1 MIFNAIS
8 IIAAVLAM
16 SHTAVSAPTN
26 QTKPGAEFSKAARL
40 RMADSFAERYSILA
54 DDKDFVFDLGQ
65 NGFPSIANRQ
75 TFPAMVGTGTSI
87 AAARFPGC
95 SISKLHIHPRAAEM
109 LVLSGRLVT
118 ETIPELGAAAVGAA
132 DGQTVLQQQQQRV
145 IRNEL
150 APNTLTVFDQG
161 ALHTQIN
168 PECDDATA
176 LTVFSAE
183 DGGFGFVADQA
194 FALPDDV
201 IATQLGD
208 AISGADIDRI
218 RAALPA
224 GVAAQIDACVEK
236 CKIEKRHFQGGKST
250 RLERECGVDGVLVRG
265 LQAEVWMLSARRG
278 TRCGC

>member
-16 SHTAVSAPTN
+16 SPTAVSAPTN
-26 QTKPGAEFSKAARL
+26 QTKPGAQLSKAARL
-40 RMADSFAERYSILA
+40 RMADRHRYSILA

-65 NGFPSIANRQ
+65 NGFQSIANRQ

-87 AAARFPGC
+87 AAAKFPGC

-109 LVLSGRLVT
+109 LVVLSGRLVT
-118 ETIPELGAAAVGAA
+118 ETIPELGAVGA
-132 DGQTVLQQQQQRV
+132 DGQTQKQRV

-224 GVAAQIDACVEK
+224 GVAAQIDACVK
-236 CKIEKRHFQGGKST
+236 RCKIEKRH
-250 RLERECGVDGVLVRG
+250 L
-265 LQAEVWMLSARRG
+265 
-278 TRCGC
+278 

>member
-1 MIFNAIS
+1 MMFNAIS

-16 SHTAVSAPTN
+16 STTAVSAPTN
-26 QTKPGAEFSKAARL
+26 QTKPGAELSKAARL
-40 RMADSFAERYSILA
+40 RMADRHRYGILA

-65 NGFPSIANRQ
+65 NGFQSIANRQ

-87 AAARFPGC
+87 AAAKFPGC

-109 LVLSGRLVT
+109 LVVLSGRLVT
-118 ETIPELGAAAVGAA
+118 ETMLELGAVGA
-132 DGQTVLQQQQQRV
+132 DGQTQQRV

-150 APNTLTVFDQG
+150 TPSTLTVFDQG

-168 PECDDATA
+168 AECDDATA

-224 GVAAQIDACVEK
+224 GVAAQIDACVK
-236 CKIEKRHFQGGKST
+236 RCKIEKRH
-250 RLERECGVDGVLVRG
+250 L
-265 LQAEVWMLSARRG
+265 
-278 TRCGC
+278 

>member
-1 MIFNAIS
+1 MIFNTAS
-8 IIAAVLAM
+8 IIAAALAM
-16 SHTAVSAPTN
+16 SSTAVSAPTN
-26 QTKPGAEFSKAARL
+26 QTNPSAELDKTTRL
-40 RMADSFAERYSILA
+40 RMANSMAERYGILA
-54 DDKDFVFDLGQ
+54 DDKDFVYNLGQ
-65 NGFPSIANRQ
+65 NDFQSIANRQ

-109 LVLSGRLVT
+109 LVLLSGRLVT
-118 ETIPELGAAAVGAA
+118 ETIPELGAVVDVNG
-132 DGQTVLQQQQQRV
+132 TKQQRV

-150 APNTLTVFDQG
+150 APGTLTVFDQG

-168 PECDDATA
+168 PDCDDATA

-218 RAALPA
+218 RKALPA
-224 GVAAQIDACVEK
+224 GVAAQIDACVKK
-236 CKIEKRHFQGGKST
+236 CKIPKRS
-250 RLERECGVDGVLVRG
+250 L
-265 LQAEVWMLSARRG
+265 
-278 TRCGC
+278 

>member
-26 QTKPGAEFSKAARL
+26 QTKPGAELSKAARL
-40 RMADSFAERYSILA
+40 RMADSILA

-65 NGFPSIANRQ
+65 NGFQSIANRQ

-109 LVLSGRLVT
+109 LVLLSGRLVT
-118 ETIPELGAAAVGAA
+118 ETIPELGAAVGAA
-132 DGQTVLQQQQQRV
+132 DGQTVQQQRV

-236 CKIEKRHFQGGKST
+236 CKIERRHF
-250 RLERECGVDGVLVRG
+250 
-265 LQAEVWMLSARRG
+265 
-278 TRCGC
+278 

>member
-16 SHTAVSAPTN
+16 STTAVSAPTN
-26 QTKPGAEFSKAARL
+26 QTKPGAELSKAARL
-40 RMADSFAERYSILA
+40 RMADRHRYGILA

-65 NGFPSIANRQ
+65 NGFQSIANRQ

-87 AAARFPGC
+87 AAAKFPGC

-109 LVLSGRLVT
+109 LVVLSGRLVT
-118 ETIPELGAAAVGAA
+118 ETMPELGAVGA
-132 DGQTVLQQQQQRV
+132 DGQTQQRV

-150 APNTLTVFDQG
+150 TPSTLTVFDQG

-168 PECDDATA
+168 AECDDATA

-208 AISGADIDRI
+208 AIPGADIDRI

-224 GVAAQIDACVEK
+224 GVAAQIDACVK
-236 CKIEKRHFQGGKST
+236 RCKIEKRH
-250 RLERECGVDGVLVRG
+250 L
-265 LQAEVWMLSARRG
+265 
-278 TRCGC
+278 

>member
-1 MIFNAIS
+1 MIFNTVS
-8 IIAAVLAM
+8 IISAVLAL
-16 SHTAVSAPTN
+16 SSAAIAAPTN
-26 QTKPGAEFSKAARL
+26 QTKPAGELSKAARL

-65 NGFPSIANRQ
+65 NGFQSIANRQ

-87 AAARFPGC
+87 AAAKFPGC

-109 LVLSGRLVT
+109 LILLSGRLVT
-118 ETIPELGAAAVGAA
+118 ETIPELGAVGAS
-132 DGQTVLQQQQQRV
+132 GKQRV

-150 APNTLTVFDQG
+150 APNSLNVFDQG

-168 PECDDATA
+168 PDCDDATA
-176 LTVFSAE
+176 ITVFSAE

-208 AISGADIDRI
+208 AIPGADIDRI

-224 GVAAQIDACVEK
+224 GLAAQIDTCLDK
-236 CKIEKRHFQGGKST
+236 CKIPKRS
-250 RLERECGVDGVLVRG
+250 L
-265 LQAEVWMLSARRG
+265 
-278 TRCGC
+278 

>member
-1 MIFNAIS
+1 MIFNTAS
-8 IIAAVLAM
+8 IIAAALAM
-16 SHTAVSAPTN
+16 SSTAVSAPTN
-26 QTKPGAEFSKAARL
+26 QTNPSAELDKTTRL
-40 RMADSFAERYSILA
+40 RMANSMAERYGILA
-54 DDKDFVFDLGQ
+54 DDKDFVYNLGQ
-65 NGFPSIANRQ
+65 NDFQSIANRQ

-109 LVLSGRLVT
+109 LVLLSGRLVT
-118 ETIPELGAAAVGAA
+118 ETIPELGAVVDVNG
-132 DGQTVLQQQQQRV
+132 TKQQRV

-150 APNTLTVFDQG
+150 APDTLTVFDQG

-168 PECDDATA
+168 PDCDDATA

-218 RAALPA
+218 RKALPV
-224 GVAAQIDACVEK
+224 GVAAQIDACVKK
-236 CKIEKRHFQGGKST
+236 CKIPKHS
-250 RLERECGVDGVLVRG
+250 L
-265 LQAEVWMLSARRG
+265 
-278 TRCGC
+278 

>member
-8 IIAAVLAM
+8 ILAAVLAM
-16 SHTAVSAPTN
+16 SPMAVSAPTN
-26 QTKPGAEFSKAARL
+26 QTKPGAELSKAARL
-40 RMADSFAERYSILA
+40 RMADSILA

-65 NGFPSIANRQ
+65 NGFQSIANRQ

-109 LVLSGRLVT
+109 LVLLSGRLVT
-118 ETIPELGAAAVGAA
+118 ETIPELGAAVGAA
-132 DGQTVLQQQQQRV
+132 DGQTVQQRV

-150 APNTLTVFDQG
+150 APDTLTVFDQG

-236 CKIEKRHFQGGKST
+236 CKIEKRHF
-250 RLERECGVDGVLVRG
+250 
-265 LQAEVWMLSARRG
+265 
-278 TRCGC
+278 

>member
-40 RMADSFAERYSILA
+40 RMADSILA

-65 NGFPSIANRQ
+65 NGFQSIANRQ

-109 LVLSGRLVT
+109 LVLLSGRLVT

-132 DGQTVLQQQQQRV
+132 DGQTVLQQQQQQRV

-224 GVAAQIDACVEK
+224 GVAAQIDACPV
-236 CKIEKRHFQGGKST
+236 IT
-250 RLERECGVDGVLVRG
+250 TN
-265 LQAEVWMLSARRG
+265 A
-278 TRCGC
+278 

>member
-1 MIFNAIS
+1 
-8 IIAAVLAM
+8 
-16 SHTAVSAPTN
+16 
-26 QTKPGAEFSKAARL
+26 
-40 RMADSFAERYSILA
+40 
-54 DDKDFVFDLGQ
+54 
-65 NGFPSIANRQ
+65 
-75 TFPAMVGTGTSI
+75 MVGTGTSI
-87 AAARFPGC
+87 AAAKFPGC

-109 LVLSGRLVT
+109 LVVLSGRLVT
-118 ETIPELGAAAVGAA
+118 ETITELGAVGA
-132 DGQTVLQQQQQRV
+132 DGQTQQRV

-218 RAALPA
+218 RAALPE
-224 GVAAQIDACVEK
+224 GVAAQIDACVKK
-236 CKIEKRHFQGGKST
+236 CKIEKRH
-250 RLERECGVDGVLVRG
+250 L
-265 LQAEVWMLSARRG
+265 
-278 TRCGC
+278 

>member
-1 MIFNAIS
+1 
-8 IIAAVLAM
+8 
-16 SHTAVSAPTN
+16 
-26 QTKPGAEFSKAARL
+26 
-40 RMADSFAERYSILA
+40 
-54 DDKDFVFDLGQ
+54 
-65 NGFPSIANRQ
+65 
-75 TFPAMVGTGTSI
+75 MVGTGTSI

-109 LVLSGRLVT
+109 LVLLSGRLVT
-118 ETIPELGAAAVGAA
+118 ETIPELGAAAAAGAA
-132 DGQTVLQQQQQRV
+132 DGQTVQQQQQRV

-236 CKIEKRHFQGGKST
+236 CKIEKRHF
-250 RLERECGVDGVLVRG
+250 
-265 LQAEVWMLSARRG
+265 
-278 TRCGC
+278 

>member
-16 SHTAVSAPTN
+16 STTTVSAPTN
-26 QTKPGAEFSKAARL
+26 QTKPGAELSKAARL
-40 RMADSFAERYSILA
+40 RMADSFAERYGILA

-65 NGFPSIANRQ
+65 NGFQSIANRQ

-87 AAARFPGC
+87 AAAKFPGC

-109 LVLSGRLVT
+109 LVVLSGRLVT
-118 ETIPELGAAAVGAA
+118 ETMPELGAVGA
-132 DGQTVLQQQQQRV
+132 DGQTQQQQRV

-150 APNTLTVFDQG
+150 APSTLTVFDQG

-168 PECDDATA
+168 AECDDATA

-224 GVAAQIDACVEK
+224 GVAAQIDACVK
-236 CKIEKRHFQGGKST
+236 RCKIEKRH
-250 RLERECGVDGVLVRG
+250 L
-265 LQAEVWMLSARRG
+265 
-278 TRCGC
+278 